1 MGPQLAQN
9 LLSVCKYL
17 SYPGKLLSL
26 HSSNQL
32 SFLIENEVSET
43 PVGIQQKPEPDY
55 RMRCFSPDN
64 FDATSIQPC
73 TKCGSK
79 VKSQLESYKIA
90 ISFSDEFYWNN
101 FTHPKDS
108 LVDLEFLF
116 QILGITEFN
125 FEVSGSLV
133 MRPTGS
139 NSILFTTTNEPI
151 IDTWC
156 ELALGNMI
164 FHTRNNIFF
173 LD

>member
-1 MGPQLAQN
+1 MQHPFN
-9 LLSVCKYL
+9 LVPNVSQ
-17 SYPGKLLSL
+17 KLNFDLNL
-26 HSSNQL
+26 
-32 SFLIENEVSET
+32 T
-43 PVGIQQKPEPDY
+43 
-55 RMRCFSPDN
+55 RCF
-64 FDATSIQPC
+64 
-73 TKCGSK
+73 
-79 VKSQLESYKIA
+79 L
-90 ISFSDEFYWNN
+90 FSDEFFWNN

-116 QILGITEFN
+116 QTLGITEFN
-125 FEVSGSLV
+125 FQVSGSLV
-133 MRPTGS
+133 MRPTES

>member
-1 MGPQLAQN
+1 MSQKLN
-9 LLSVCKYL
+9 LV
-17 SYPGKLLSL
+17 
-26 HSSNQL
+26 
-32 SFLIENEVSET
+32 
-43 PVGIQQKPEPDY
+43 
-55 RMRCFSPDN
+55 
-64 FDATSIQPC
+64 
-73 TKCGSK
+73 
-79 VKSQLESYKIA
+79 LESFKMFL
-90 ISFSDEFYWNN
+90 FSDEFFWNN

-116 QILGITEFN
+116 QTLGITEFN

-133 MRPTGS
+133 MRPTES

-173 LD
+173 SWLKIERWQRKRGVPQLRSLLAYCSSLVLAGISKCDCYHNFGHPSGSQPNPYQILDPTVCLAGRPILLLLLL